1 MAAGATIS
9 ESDFERFRELFAQ
22 IANELLDPA
31 DLTRTVETDGNLE
44 TGYFSINT
52 VKLLEDEVWG
62 QGFPPPLFQDEFV
75 VEHQRILK
83 DKHLKLR
90 LRKNELAIDAIQFN
104 FSTTPGPRIRAAYR
118 LAINEYNGVQST
130 QLMIEHFENG

>member
-1 MAAGATIS
+1 MVDDDRAVRFVLATALRDAGFEVTAFAAAA
-9 ESDFERFRELFAQ
+9 EA
-22 IANELLDPA
+22 LDT
-31 DLTRTVETDGNLE
+31 LQR
-44 TGYFSINT
+44 
-52 VKLLEDEVWG
+52 EVWG

-130 QLMIEHFENG
+130 QLMIEHFENS